1 MSQWTADPF
10 GNYCKEIENFLVAV
24 VPDHSQV
31 IIWSKKLNKIVGC
44 MLEEGRWLLP
54 TNEHIPEEIINLY
67 REILIDIRW
76 EPGPCGLI
84 EGTYSE
90 WKIYMTQDGKSITWK
105 NKNKTAAEIVN
116 GTYKEIDGKLPDRVY
131 RSTLAKA
138 QQLSS
143 LGDYVP

>member
-1 MSQWTADPF
+1 
-10 GNYCKEIENFLVAV
+10 
-24 VPDHSQV
+24 
-31 IIWSKKLNKIVGC
+31 
-44 MLEEGRWLLP
+44 
-54 TNEHIPEEIINLY
+54 
-67 REILIDIRW
+67 
-76 EPGPCGLI
+76 
-84 EGTYSE
+84 
-90 WKIYMTQDGKSITWK
+90 MTQDGKSITWK